1 MHMKCVGHVK
11 SLMDKFIPHIS
22 IIAGV
27 LSEVCSG
34 ILNNMST
41 YDYIALVYN
50 PQSTHDAASAAKA
63 LARELES
70 VHPHLVE
77 TKHAGHAAEIA
88 HDVSLKYKHPLIV
101 SISGDGGYNEV
112 VNGAMKAKRASP
124 SSDPTVAV
132 LAAGNA
138 NDHRNALETN
148 DGSFAQKVLRGK
160 PKGIDLLLLSY
171 GNKRQYAHSY
181 IGFGISAEAGDEM
194 NKSKKGGLNDILTVA
209 NTIYSD
215 NPVRI
220 IRRGISHTYDSL
232 IFFNIPRMAKMP
244 MLAGKASVHDGK
256 FNLHRISH
264 RPLLARLGALL
275 HLALPL
281 RVRTSAYRTCHFTTL
296 ARERVQYDG
305 ETMTVAAGKKVTI
318 MCVSDAIKTIY

>member
-1 MHMKCVGHVK
+1 
-11 SLMDKFIPHIS
+11 
-22 IIAGV
+22 
-27 LSEVCSG
+27 
-34 ILNNMST
+34 MST

-63 LARELES
+63 LDRELES

-77 TKHAGHAAEIA
+77 TKRAGHAAEIA

-138 NDHRNALETN
+138 NDHSNALATN

-171 GNKRQYAHSY
+171 GNERQYAHSY
-181 IGFGISAEAGDEM
+181 IGFGISAEAGDEI

-209 NTIYSD
+209 NTIYND

-220 IRRGISHTYDSL
+220 TRHGLSHTYDSL

-244 MLAGKASVHDGK
+244 MLAGKASVHDGN
-256 FNLHRISH
+256 FNVHRISH
-264 RPLLARLGALL
+264 RSLFARLGALL
-275 HLALPL
+275 HLALPM
-281 RVRTSAYRTCHFTTL
+281 RVRTSTYRRYTFTL
-296 ARERVQYDG
+296 RRREHIQYDG
-305 ETMTVAAGKKVTI
+305 ETATIAARTRVTI
-318 MCVSDAIKTIY
+318 TCEPAAIKTIY